1 MTLTVKALAL
11 SIFFLSAPVSAMQR
25 LDNIISKSDLSR
37 LCTRNIDNADW
48 KLSEVESLA
57 WVIKSIEKNNNDYSH
72 FNESWYKLR
81 HELKAIRRH
90 YKL

>member
-1 MTLTVKALAL
+1 MTLTIKKVAL
-11 SIFFLSAPVSAMQR
+11 SIFFLSAPMNAMQR
-25 LDNIISKSDLSR
+25 LDTISKSDLSR

-57 WVIKSIEKNNNDYSH
+57 WVIKSIEKNNNDHSH

-81 HELKAIRRH
+81 HELKAIRP
-90 YKL
+90 YCKF